1 MVGVLGSTVAAP
13 TTYSPEVLEP
23 IDRGRGRAGIAS
35 PSPSLG
41 LGHDVWHCYELSWLL
56 PSGEVR
62 YTTGA
67 LIIPASSA
75 HTVESKSLK
84 LYLNSLN
91 AHVFVSDEQATAC
104 IERDLSA
111 LTQARVRLQLLT
123 FEALQESSRL
133 ATELEL
139 NVWQDDA
146 SRLEKS
152 KRFTSIGFRSLCPVT
167 SQPDW
172 ATLVIDVSAEHFDEE
187 VIRETVEGLRNHQG
201 FHEQCVEDLYSR
213 LESVLAPS
221 LLQVVGFFQRRG
233 GIDITPWRSSFA
245 REPVITRMF
254 EQ

>member
-13 TTYSPEVLEP
+13 ATYSPEVLEP
-23 IDRGRGRAGIAS
+23 IDRERGRAGIAH
-35 PSPSLG
+35 PSPRLV

-91 AHVFVSDEQATAC
+91 AHVFVSDEEATDC

-111 LTQARVRLQLLT
+111 LTQSRVTLQLLA
-123 FEALQESSRL
+123 FETLQESSRL

-139 NVWQDDA
+139 NAWQDDA

-187 VIRETVEGLRNHQG
+187 IIRETVEGLRNHQG

-213 LESVLAPS
+213 LESLLAPDQ
-221 LLQVVGFFQRRG
+221 LQVVGFFQRRG

-245 REPVITRMF
+245 KAPVITRLF

>member
-13 TTYSPEVLEP
+13 ATYSPEVLES
-23 IDRGRGRAGIAS
+23 IDRERGRAGIAH
-35 PSPSLG
+35 PSPRLV

-91 AHVFVSDEQATAC
+91 AHVFVSDEEAVAC

-111 LTQARVRLQLLT
+111 LTQSRVTLQLLT

-187 VIRETVEGLRNHQG
+187 VLRETVEGLRNHQG

-213 LESVLAPS
+213 LESLLAPDQ
-221 LLQVVGFFQRRG
+221 LQVVGFFQRRG
-233 GIDITPWRSSFA
+233 GIDITPWRSSFTKA
-245 REPVITRMF
+245 PVITRLF

>member
-1 MVGVLGSTVAAP
+1 MVRVLGSTVAAP
-13 TTYSPEVLEP
+13 ETYSPEVLEP

-35 PSPSLG
+35 PSPRLA

-62 YTTGA
+62 YTTGV
-67 LIIPASSA
+67 LIIPAASA
-75 HTVESKSLK
+75 RTVESKSLK

-91 AHVFVSDEQATAC
+91 AHVFASDEQAIAC
-104 IERDLSA
+104 IERDLCA
-111 LTQARVRLQLLT
+111 LTQSTVTLRLLA

-139 NVWQDDA
+139 NVWQHDD
-146 SRLEKS
+146 SRLEES
-152 KRFTSIGFRSLCPVT
+152 QRFTSIGFRSLCPVT

-213 LESVLAPS
+213 LESALVPDY
-221 LLQVVGFFQRRG
+221 LQVVGFFQRRG

-245 REPVITRMF
+245 KAPVITRLF

>member
-13 TTYSPEVLEP
+13 ATYSPEVLEP
-23 IDRGRGRAGIAS
+23 IDRERGRAGIAHQS
-35 PSPSLG
+35 PRLV

-91 AHVFVSDEQATAC
+91 AHVFVSDEEAVAC
-104 IERDLSA
+104 IECDLSA
-111 LTQARVRLQLLT
+111 LTQSRVTLQLLT

-146 SRLEKS
+146 SWLEKS
-152 KRFTSIGFRSLCPVT
+152 NRFTSIGFRSLCPVT

-172 ATLVIDVSAEHFDEE
+172 ATLVIDLSAEHFDEE
-187 VIRETVEGLRNHQG
+187 IIRGTVEGLRNHQG
-201 FHEQCVEDLYSR
+201 FHEQGVEDLYSR
-213 LESVLAPS
+213 LESLLAPDQ
-221 LLQVVGFFQRRG
+221 LQVVGFFQRRG

-245 REPVITRMF
+245 KAPVITRLF